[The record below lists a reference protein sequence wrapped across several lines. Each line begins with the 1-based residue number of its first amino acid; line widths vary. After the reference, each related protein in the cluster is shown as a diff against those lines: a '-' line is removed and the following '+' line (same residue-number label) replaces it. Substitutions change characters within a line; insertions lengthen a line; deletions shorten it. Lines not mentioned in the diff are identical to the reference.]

1 MAIKTIYDIKNDL
14 IQNMDN
20 LLSQRNAASSTLPFS
35 GEKDCAEAI
44 EHYCRAL
51 CYLSLIKE
59 D

>member
-1 MAIKTIYDIKNDL
+1 MAIKTIYDIKNDV

-20 LLSQRNAASSTLPFS
+20 LLYQRKAASSTLHFS
-35 GEKDCAEAI
+35 GERDCAEAV

-51 CYLSLIKE
+51 CYLSRIKE